1 MPGGVKAMQG
11 HQPVEE
17 IAEEDLPLR
26 LGKASSM
33 EAETLCEPDGIPL
46 PGVNAIAEVG

>member
-17 IAEEDLPLR
+17 IAEEVVLFMFRGIVALITGIVINLDILEILR
-26 LGKASSM
+26 YVSLF
-33 EAETLCEPDGIPL
+33 
-46 PGVNAIAEVG
+46 